1 MPDESSEYIFGKNSV
16 SECLDSGVSVLKI
29 WMQKSNNPRL
39 KEIEMKAREQK
50 VPVFKVDNIELDR
63 ISNKEDHRGAI
74 ALITPVKIEDES
86 YLLREDVKTIL
97 IAANIE
103 DPHNLGAMIRSAY
116 GFGVDAFVISNRN
129 SAPIT
134 STVISSSAGACL
146 KQTIVRIGNITDC
159 IEKLKKNFFWV
170 YGTNVRSE
178 EAGKM
183 HTEDLN
189 KIKFDNKSVILMGN
203 EGKGL
208 SEKLLKHCDF
218 LVHIPMKF
226 ESLNVSVATGI
237 ILNRVYS
244 QNS

>member
-1 MPDESSEYIFGKNSV
+1 MSNETQDEYIFGKNSV
-16 SECLDSGVSVLKI
+16 YECLESDVSVLKI
-29 WMQKSNNPRL
+29 WMMKSNNPRL
-39 KEIEMKAREQK
+39 KDIEAKARAEK
-50 VPVFKVDNIELDR
+50 IPVFKVDGIELDR
-63 ISNKEDHRGAI
+63 ISNKEDHRGVI
-74 ALITPVKIEDES
+74 ALISPIKIEDET
-86 YLLREDVKTIL
+86 YLQRDDVKKIL

-103 DPHNLGAMIRSAY
+103 DPHNLGAIIRSAY
-116 GFGVDAFVISNRN
+116 GFGVDAVVISNRN

-146 KQTIVRIGNITDC
+146 KQKIVRIGNITDC
-159 IEKLKKNFFWV
+159 IEKLKKQMFWV

-178 EAGKM
+178 NS
-183 HTEDLN
+183 EDIN
-189 KIKFDNKSVILMGN
+189 QIKFDDKSVILMGN

-237 ILNRVYS
+237 ILNRVYA
-244 QNS
+244 NS

>member
-1 MPDESSEYIFGKNSV
+1 MSSNQSEYIFGKNSV
-16 SECLDSGVSVLKI
+16 AECLESGVSVQKI

-39 KEIEMKAREQK
+39 KEIEMKARSEK
-50 VPVFKVDNIELDR
+50 IPVYKVDNIELDR
-63 ISNKEDHRGAI
+63 IASKEDHRGAI
-74 ALITPVKIEDES
+74 ALISPIKIEDES
-86 YLLREDVKTIL
+86 YLLKEEVKTVL

-146 KQTIVRIGNITDC
+146 KQKIVRIGNITEC
-159 IEKLKKNFFWV
+159 IEKLKKNRFWV

-178 EAGKM
+178 EEGKM
-183 HTEDLN
+183 RTEDLN
-189 KIKFDNKSVILMGN
+189 KLKFDEKSVILMGN